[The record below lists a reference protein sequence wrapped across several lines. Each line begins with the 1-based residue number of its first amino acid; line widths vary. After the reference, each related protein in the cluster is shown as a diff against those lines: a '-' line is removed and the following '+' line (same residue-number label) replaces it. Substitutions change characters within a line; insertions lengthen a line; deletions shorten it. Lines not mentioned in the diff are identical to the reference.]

1 MISELIKEENEI
13 VFIQKDDVFT
23 NSKIIA
29 DGVGIRHDKL
39 KRIIEKY
46 TDRLKK
52 FGGVFYPRKVEI
64 NREEK
69 RGRRLEVYDLNEQQA
84 TFLITQLNS
93 RSEKAIDFTEELV
106 RQFFDMREELRKRQA
121 AIPIYLESRHT
132 LMDSIKALPDTE
144 HKKWKYKQYTDLI
157 YKLVIGKT
165 ATQKRKEL
173 GISKKQSV
181 TSFLSSE
188 QIDELSKLE
197 SQATM
202 LIEMG
207 FEYEQISS
215 GLAKLYEKI
224 KNFKPEIEQ
233 YKMIGI

>member
-1 MISELIKEENEI
+1 MSSELIKEENGI
-13 VFIQKDDVFT
+13 VFIQKDNVFT

-39 KRIIEKY
+39 KRIIEKH

-52 FGGVFYPRKVEI
+52 FGGIFYPRKVEI
-64 NREEK
+64 NRKEK
-69 RGRRLEVYDLNEQQA
+69 RGRHLEVYDLNEQQS

-106 RQFFDMREELRKRQA
+106 RQFFAMREELRKRQV
-121 AIPIYLESRHT
+121 AIPIYLEARHT
-132 LMDSIKALPDTE
+132 LTDSIKSLPESE

-173 GISKKQSV
+173 GLGKNQKI
-181 TSFLSSE
+181 TSFLNSE
-188 QIDELSKLE
+188 QLNEMAKLE
-197 SQATM
+197 QQATM

-207 FEYEQISS
+207 FEYEQIKN
-215 GLAKLYEKI
+215 GLTNLYEKI
-224 KNFKPEIEQ
+224 KSFKPQIEQ
-233 YKMIGI
+233 YKMIGV

>member
-121 AIPIYLESRHT
+121 AIPICLESRRT
-132 LMDSIKALPDTE
+132 LMDSIKALADSE

-173 GISKKQSV
+173 GLSKKQSV

-207 FEYEQISS
+207 FEYEQIRS
-215 GLAKLYEKI
+215 GLTNLYEKI
-224 KNFKPEIEQ
+224 KNFKPEIDQ

>member
-1 MISELIKEENEI
+1 MISELVKEENEI

>member
-1 MISELIKEENEI
+1 MNKEETEI

-29 DGVGIRHDKL
+29 DGIGIRHDKL
-39 KRIIEKY
+39 KRIIEKH

-52 FGGVFYPRKVEI
+52 FGGIFYPRKVEI
-64 NREEK
+64 NREKK
-69 RGRRLEVYDLNEQQA
+69 RGRRLEVYDLNEPQA
-84 TFLITQLNS
+84 TFLITQLSS
-93 RSEKAIDFTEELV
+93 RSQKAVDFTEELV

-121 AIPIYLESRHT
+121 AIHICLESRRT
-132 LMDSIKALPDTE
+132 LMDSIKALPDSE

-173 GISKKQSV
+173 GLSKKQSV

-188 QIDELSKLE
+188 QIDDLSKLE
-197 SQATM
+197 AQATM

-207 FEYEQISS
+207 FEYEQIRS
-215 GLAKLYEKI
+215 GLTNLYEKI
-224 KNFKPEIEQ
+224 KNFKPEIDQ

>member
-1 MISELIKEENEI
+1 MSSELIKEENGI

-29 DGVGIRHDKL
+29 DGVGIRHDRI
-39 KRIIEKY
+39 KRAIEKHK
-46 TDRLKK
+46 DRLKK
-52 FGGVFYPRKVEI
+52 FGKTFYLRKVESYTG
-64 NREEK
+64 
-69 RGRRLEVYDLNEQQA
+69 GRWIEVYDLNEQQS

-106 RQFFDMREELRKRQA
+106 RQFFAMREELRKRQTA
-121 AIPIYLESRHT
+121 RPIYLEARRT
-132 LMDSIKALPDTE
+132 LTDSIKALPESE

-173 GISKKQSV
+173 GLGKNQKI
-181 TSFLSSE
+181 TRFLNSE
-188 QIDELSKLE
+188 QLNEIAKLE
-197 SQATM
+197 QQATM

-207 FEYEQISS
+207 FEYEQIKN
-215 GLAKLYEKI
+215 GLTNLYEKI
-224 KNFKPEIEQ
+224 KSFKPQIEQ
-233 YKMIGI
+233 YKMIGV